1 MTFKQID
8 MWQFRETALDFI
20 KEHMMVYLGFAFVN
34 KQASSPNTYKHVME
48 LKFLMELNNSLD
60 TLRYTVL
67 QGIWSA

>member
-1 MTFKQID
+1 
-8 MWQFRETALDFI
+8 
-20 KEHMMVYLGFAFVN
+20 MMVYLGFAFVN

-67 QGIWSA
+67 QGFWSALNAR